1 MKLVYKD
8 SKEEVK
14 IGDKVLTETLN
25 KYATVTYFT
34 KPHKAASAGFV
45 TYIPESIVP
54 GICMNFSCSN
64 VYEYEPDQDKGWC
77 DCCASNTVKSGLILA
92 GLI

>member
-14 IGDKVLTETLN
+14 IGDKVLTETQN

-34 KPHKAASAGFV
+34 KPHKSASAGFV
-45 TYIPESIVP
+45 TLKENNSDLSMEFYVGVIDAEWI
-54 GICMNFSCSN
+54 
-64 VYEYEPDQDKGWC
+64 EREDR
-77 DCCASNTVKSGLILA
+77 
-92 GLI
+92 

>member
-45 TYIPESIVP
+45 TLKENNSDLSREFYVGVIGAEWI
-54 GICMNFSCSN
+54 
-64 VYEYEPDQDKGWC
+64 EREDRE
-77 DCCASNTVKSGLILA
+77 
-92 GLI
+92 